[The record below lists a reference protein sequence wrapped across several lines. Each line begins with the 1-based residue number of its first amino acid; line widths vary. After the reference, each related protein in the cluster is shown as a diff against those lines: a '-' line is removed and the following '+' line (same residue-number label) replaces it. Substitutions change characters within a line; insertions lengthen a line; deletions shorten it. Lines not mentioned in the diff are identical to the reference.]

1 MNLRNDIAILTI
13 LFQFK
18 KYSHKNDCIN
28 KNTHTKYIITNKH
41 FPTGYSHNHLYQ
53 TEKTIQASKCHRKHQ
68 NIQYNTPNG
77 LFHLCLQGFNTIRNI
92 PLCHTIK
99 RESAIKVSSAFT
111 ATFTVEKSNSR
122 LSPAWF
128 QPSTA
133 PSIPPFKPVN
143 TNATITNI
151 ANI

>member
-1 MNLRNDIAILTI
+1 MNLRNDITILTI

-53 TEKTIQASKCHRKHQ
+53 TEKTIQAGKCHRKHQ

-99 RESAIKVSSAFT
+99 KRICYQSLISLHCNIYSREVKLPTVSCLIPAINR
-111 ATFTVEKSNSR
+111 TFNST
-122 LSPAWF
+122 F
-128 QPSTA
+128 QTS
-133 PSIPPFKPVN
+133 KY
-143 TNATITNI
+143 
-151 ANI
+151 